1 MYNIIHILYTYDHTQ
16 TQTRTTTNTQ
26 AVLAKWE
33 ARRERYIKI
42 EKRTLPQVGKN
53 RQPKAV
59 ESYGGKG
66 VCVCVYVWCRLV
78 CGNVHPF
85 IHSSPRPTPPPN
97 NPIQTQ
103 TGPRPLGHPQGR
115 HALPKDEPGLLRV
128 RSHHEHP
135 PRRAGVPGHG
145 PRHCFRHGAPAVDAQ
160 VSTHCVCVC
169 AWVCVRGCVRVCVCA
184 WAV

>member
-1 MYNIIHILYTYDHTQ
+1 MCVYMYNIIHILYTYDHTQ

-66 VCVCVYVWCRLV
+66 VCVCVCM
-78 CGNVHPF
+78 CGV
-85 IHSSPRPTPPPN
+85 
-97 NPIQTQ
+97 
-103 TGPRPLGHPQGR
+103 G
-115 HALPKDEPGLLRV
+115 
-128 RSHHEHP
+128 
-135 PRRAGVPGHG
+135 
-145 PRHCFRHGAPAVDAQ
+145 
-160 VSTHCVCVC
+160 
-169 AWVCVRGCVRVCVCA
+169 
-184 WAV
+184 